1 MSCLT
6 AFCPAAPDTKGLATL
21 SLAVA
26 VGIAIGNF
34 RIFGVKLGVAAV
46 LFSALLFAQMGLSID
61 SIVVEYLRD
70 FALVLFIYSIGLQM
84 GPGFTSSLRDQGLR
98 LNALAIGVIV
108 LGAIMAGL
116 IVKYAGLPR
125 EFAAGLFTGGFAT
138 TPALA
143 AGQEAIKQLAGGR
156 GYDATTALEAT
167 NRAYSVAYPFGLMGP
182 ILLVVLF
189 RILFR
194 VQLKEETAELAAHE
208 GDPPAR
214 RWSSS
219 I

>member
-1 MSCLT
+1 MSFHEL
-6 AFCPAAPDTKGLATL
+6 FDSVLPSGSDTKGLATL

-98 LNALAIGVIV
+98 LNAVAIVVIV
-108 LGAIMAGL
+108 LGSDHGRPDRQVCRIAARICGGLVHRRICDDAG
-116 IVKYAGLPR
+116 
-125 EFAAGLFTGGFAT
+125 
-138 TPALA
+138 
-143 AGQEAIKQLAGGR
+143 AGG
-156 GYDATTALEAT
+156 GTGSDQTTGR
-167 NRAYSVAYPFGLMGP
+167 RA
-182 ILLVVLF
+182 
-189 RILFR
+189 RI
-194 VQLKEETAELAAHE
+194 
-208 GDPPAR
+208 
-214 RWSSS
+214 
-219 I
+219 